1 MEDLDPL
8 LALLR
13 SGRDHSKEAAIA
25 VTLFEALIR
34 RAGSTASDRRRTVR
48 HLRELRRTAF
58 LSIGFGC

>member
-48 HLRELRRTAF
+48 GLRELR
-58 LSIGFGC
+58 